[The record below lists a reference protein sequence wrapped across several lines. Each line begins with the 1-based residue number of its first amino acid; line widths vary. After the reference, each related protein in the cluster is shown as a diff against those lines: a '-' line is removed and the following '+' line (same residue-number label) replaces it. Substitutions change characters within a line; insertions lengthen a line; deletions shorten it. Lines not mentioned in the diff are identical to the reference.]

1 MLNTVQLELFGLE
14 DTHRLGQLLGQSAEN
29 GDVLALDGPLGA
41 GKTSLTQGLAAG
53 LGVPGR
59 VLSPTF
65 AMVMV
70 HEGGRLP
77 LVHADL
83 YRVGDPSEL
92 DELGWDE
99 HIAGGGVVAVE
110 WAGRFPGALPK
121 DHLALRLD
129 GLGDSR
135 DVVLESTGPRGAR
148 WATAVVNGWR
158 AGE

>member
-1 MLNTVQLELFGLE
+1 MLNTVSLELFGLE
-14 DTHRLGQLLGQSAEN
+14 DTRRLGRLLGQAAEV

-65 AMVMV
+65 AMVMA

-92 DELGWDE
+92 EELGWDE
-99 HIAGGGVVAVE
+99 HLQSGGVAAVE
-110 WAGRFPGALPK
+110 WAGRFPGAVPE
-121 DHLALRLD
+121 DHLALLLD

-135 DVVLESTGPRGAR
+135 SVVLTPQGPRGAR
-148 WATAVVNGWR
+148 WARAALSGWR

>member
-1 MLNTVQLELFGLE
+1 MLNTVHLTLVGLE
-14 DTHRLGQLLGQSAEN
+14 DTRRLGALLGETAEE

-92 DELGWDE
+92 EELGFE
-99 HIAGGGVVAVE
+99 EQLQGGGVVAVE
-110 WAGRFPGALPK
+110 WAGRFPEALPQ
-121 DHLALRLD
+121 DHLAVALD
-129 GLGDSR
+129 GLGDERSVTLTPR
-135 DVVLESTGPRGAR
+135 GPRGAR
-148 WATAVVNGWR
+148 WAAAAASRWR

>member
-1 MLNTVQLELFGLE
+1 MLNIVQLDLLGVEG
-14 DTHRLGQLLGQSAEN
+14 TQRLGQLLGETAEE
-29 GDVLALDGPLGA
+29 GDILALDGPLGA

-65 AMVMV
+65 AMVLV
-70 HEGGRLP
+70 HDGGRLP

-92 DELGWDE
+92 EELGWDE
-99 HIAGGGVVAVE
+99 HVRGGGVVAVE
-110 WAGRFPGALPK
+110 WAGRFPGALPD
-121 DHLALRLD
+121 DHLSVALD

-135 DVVLESTGPRGAR
+135 RVTLTPRGPRGAR
-148 WATAVVNGWR
+148 WAAAVLSGWR

>member
-14 DTHRLGQLLGQSAEN
+14 DTQRLGHLLGQAAEE

-92 DELGWDE
+92 EELGWEE
-99 HIAGGGVVAVE
+99 HVVGGGVVAVE
-110 WAGRFPGALPK
+110 WAGRLPGALPA
-121 DHLALRLD
+121 DHLAVRLD

-135 DVVLESTGPRGAR
+135 SVVLEARGPRGTR
-148 WATAVVNGWR
+148 WATAVLSGWR